1 LDIGPSA
8 NYSSYLLI
16 LLLILATFLPKMMH
30 EVLTKNEHAQFLKSL
45 LSKLF
50 SKKNLH
56 QFFIIGVCIKAFDGI
71 VEILAGI
78 ALFFPAKVIEFLHEF
93 VLHKLL
99 KNSSGPLGH
108 YAHKGVAAL
117 SQHTGLFIMVYLLSH
132 GIIKIFLVAAL
143 LYRKIWAYP
152 LCMVIFTGFVI
163 YQLYRYTS
171 THSLLLIFLTVLD
184 LFVIAL
190 TWHEYTLLKKGAI

>member
-1 LDIGPSA
+1 
-8 NYSSYLLI
+8 
-16 LLLILATFLPKMMH
+16 
-30 EVLTKNEHAQFLKSL
+30 LKSL

-50 SKKNLH
+50 PPKYLH
-56 QFFIIGVCIKAFDGI
+56 KLFIIGVCIKAFDGV
-71 VEILAGI
+71 VEILSGI
-78 ALFFPAKVIEFLHEF
+78 ALFFPAKVIGFLHKF

-99 KNSSGPLGH
+99 KNSSGPLVH
-108 YAHKGVAAL
+108 YTHEGISAL
-117 SQHTGLFIMVYLLSH
+117 SQHAGLFIMVYLLSH

-152 LCMVIFTGFVI
+152 LCIIIFTGFVI

-190 TWHEYTLLKKGAI
+190 TWHEYKLLKKGAI